1 MTQLSQTVQVE
12 GTVPEGLLRLSGW
25 CAYVSG
31 VAAIIGLVFLAIF
44 FGGGPGYFGPL
55 NDTAVIIHYILLLP
69 IVFTFY
75 LMLRPYGQTLNMIA
89 TIIGL
94 AGMLGVIVLQTCLVV
109 GVLPFE
115 QQIRMVVV
123 AFLVACVWFV
133 ITGYL
138 GRSTGF
144 VPKSVV
150 LNVLAG
156 LVFGYPVWAFM
167 VGRKLLETDKS

>member
-1 MTQLSQTVQVE
+1 MTELSQSMHIDN
-12 GTVPEGLLRLSGW
+12 TVPDGLLRLAGW
-25 CAYVSG
+25 CVYVSG

-44 FGGGPGYFGPL
+44 FGGGPEYFGPL

-69 IVFTFY
+69 IVLTLY
-75 LMLRPYGQTLNMIA
+75 LMLRPYGQTLNLIA
-89 TIIGL
+89 AIIGL
-94 AGMLGVIVLQTCLVV
+94 AGMLGVIVLQTLLVV

-115 QQIRMVVV
+115 QQIGMVIP
-123 AFLVACVWFV
+123 AFLVAMVWFV

-138 GRSTGF
+138 GRSTG
-144 VPKSVV
+144 VIPKSVV

-167 VGRKLLETDKS
+167 LGRRLLER